1 MLLRLSR
8 LSLWLA
14 AAAAGMAFFGPVESR
29 GLYADTAL
37 ALAGAAFVLWR
48 GAVALLRRLQRPI
61 DAVPAPHPLDADALR
76 EGALELARAARE
88 APNLEA
94 ALLEVAQLLRGEIG
108 AREVRVFMIDEHDGA
123 PELSELIAVRP
134 GFRAPR
140 RPVAPGDSMVGR
152 ALRELRAC
160 VDLPRGVALPI
171 VHGGKALALLE
182 LTGIEMAIEDE
193 ALGSVLGTAA
203 AVLGECVERDAAMR
217 PALRVGALALRG
229 AAAGWRVDALSAPMG
244 CRA

>member
-48 GAVALLRRLQRPI
+48 GAVALLRRLQRPV
-61 DAVPAPHPLDADALR
+61 DAIPAPRPLDADALR
-76 EGALELARAARE
+76 EGALQLARAARE
-88 APNLEA
+88 APSFEA
-94 ALLEVAQLLRGEIG
+94 ALLEVGQLLRGEIG
-108 AREVRVFMIDEHDGA
+108 AREVRVFMIEEHGGA
-123 PELSELIAVRP
+123 PGLSELIPVRP

-140 RPVAPGDSMVGR
+140 RPIVPGDSIVAR

-171 VHGGKALALLE
+171 LHAGKALALLE
-182 LTGIEMAIEDE
+182 LTGIEMAIDDA
-193 ALGSVLGTAA
+193 ALASVLGTAVE
-203 AVLGECVERDAAMR
+203 VLGECAERDAAAR
-217 PALRVGALALRG
+217 PALRVRAFALRG
-229 AAAGWRVDALSAPMG
+229 VASAWRVEAMPAPAG
-244 CRA
+244 CPA